1 MTLAYDAVLF
11 DFDGVL
17 ADSEPI
23 HYAVW
28 MDVLRPFDI
37 SMDWETYQRIAIGI
51 SDRLMIERL
60 AAQRTPPVPFE
71 TVWAVYP
78 AKRNALR
85 ERLLADP
92 QVFHPDTL
100 TLVRELSR
108 VVPLAVVSSSGR
120 NEVEQ
125 PLVQIGVADC
135 FQAMVCGLEA
145 GRLKPE
151 PDPYLRAAALLGA
164 VRPLVVEDSAAGEAS
179 GRAAGFDVLRVANPK
194 EVAVRVREKVG
205 LKEADRS

>member
-1 MTLAYDAVLF
+1 MNYDAVLF

-23 HYAVW
+23 HYAAW

-37 SMDWETYQRIAIGI
+37 SMDWETYQRVAIGI

-60 AAQRTPPVPFE
+60 AALRTPPVPFE

-78 AKRNALR
+78 AKRDALR
-85 ERLLADP
+85 ERLLAEP
-92 QVFHPDTL
+92 EVFHSGTL
-100 TLVRELSR
+100 DLVRELSAIL
-108 VVPLAVVSSSGR
+108 PLAVVSSSGR
-120 NEVEQ
+120 SEVEQ
-125 PLVQIGVADC
+125 PLIHIGLGAY
-135 FQAMVCGLEA
+135 FKAMVCGLEA

-164 VRPLVVEDSAAGEAS
+164 DRPLVVEDSDAGEAS
-179 GRAAGFDVLRVANPK
+179 GRAAGFDVLRVSSPSA
-194 EVAVRVREKVG
+194 VAEMVRERLG
-205 LKEADRS
+205 LPKDQQAC